1 MRRRPSL
8 LEQKLSSVLD
18 KINIVHF
25 PQTIIVNLY
34 VFDEYLLEQGMIVE
48 ANKEYWHNLPE
59 RSDRDKERKK
69 ELVDAGYRGLDI
81 WEHEFDNP
89 DSIKRKILDVIAP

>member
-1 MRRRPSL
+1 MRRRPTL
-8 LEQKLSSVLD
+8 LEQKLSSILE

-69 ELVDAGYRGLDI
+69 ELVDAGYRVLDI